1 MEWSR
6 LKVDGKPIEPRFGH
20 SMNLSGS
27 DILIFGGWSHES
39 GNRTLKDQTNKICNN
54 YFVVLNTEKMHWMKG

>member
-27 DILIFGGWSHES
+27 DILIFGGWSFES
-39 GNRTLKDQTNKICNN
+39 GNRTLKDQTKKICNN
-54 YFVVLNTEKMHWMKG
+54 